1 MSSVRQQNQ
10 PETPP
15 LVAIASDRKW
25 MLVFRAV
32 DITAK
37 AGIPDS
43 LKDGRKRAPVQPF
56 GVRGLVTALG
66 QDF

>member
-1 MSSVRQQNQ
+1 
-10 PETPP
+10 
-15 LVAIASDRKW
+15 
-25 MLVFRAV
+25 MLQIVNGFWFYPSTGADVGFRAV